1 MAMSGGLD
9 ILTLVAALGCGLN
22 GGVFFAWST
31 FVMDGLRRA
40 AAPAGIA
47 VMQSINRQAPTPA
60 FMLLW
65 LGTGLVTVVLA
76 VWTAVSGGDR
86 RAVLAI
92 AAAVVYIGGS
102 LVTTFARNVP
112 MNDRLDRVDADSAE
126 GAAYWRQYVRRW
138 TAWNH
143 LRTAAGTL
151 SCGLL
156 IVALTE
162 E

>member
-1 MAMSGGLD
+1 MSGGLD
-9 ILTLVAALGCGLN
+9 ILTLAGALGCGLN

-76 VWTAVSGGDR
+76 VWRAVSGGDR

-92 AAAVVYIGGS
+92 AAAVVYVGGS

-126 GAAYWRQYVRRW
+126 GAAYWRGYVRRW

>member
-1 MAMSGGLD
+1 MSGGLD
-9 ILTLVAALGCGLN
+9 VLTLAAAIGCGLN

-65 LGTGLVTVVLA
+65 LGTGLVAVVLA
-76 VWTAVSGGDR
+76 AWTAASTGDR
-86 RAVLAI
+86 RTVLAV
-92 AAAVVYIGGS
+92 AAAVVYAGGS
-102 LVTTFARNVP
+102 LVSTFARNIP
-112 MNDRLDRVDADSAE
+112 MNNRLDRVDADSAE
-126 GAAYWRQYVRRW
+126 GAAYWREYVRRW

-143 LRTAAGTL
+143 VRTLAGTV

-162 E
+162 A